1 MAIELVVILFLILAN
16 GLLSLSEMAVVAS
29 RRARLQ
35 RKADTGDKKAQQ
47 ALALAQDPADFLSTV
62 QIGITTIGVLAG
74 VFGGKTIASSI
85 QAWLNQ
91 FEVLAPYSNG
101 ISVAIVVLLITYFTL
116 VFGELAPKRLALN
129 NPERIARQIAQPM
142 RGLARLFSPIVRLL
156 SFSTNAVLRL
166 LGVRPSSDPP
176 VTEEELKVLMEQG
189 TRAGVFEEAEQDMVE
204 GVLELADRRVD
215 ALMTPRTEIVWLDL
229 DDSLEENREK
239 VVHSPHSR
247 LPVAEG
253 NLDNVL
259 GIVHARDLLSRALNG
274 EPLDLRVCLTHPL
287 SLPES
292 MHALETLELFRQSGT
307 HLAMVID
314 EFGGLQG
321 LITYYDILEAI
332 VGDMPSLGE
341 PSDPRMVKRED
352 GSYLIDGKL
361 PIDEFKDFFEIQAL
375 PEEDNGYYQTM
386 GGFMMTHLGR
396 IPKVTDHF
404 EWGGMRYEIVDM
416 DGLRV
421 DKILLTPHVSEGQL
435 PDDR

>member
-1 MAIELVVILFLILAN
+1 LVVIVFLILAN
-16 GLLSLSEMAVVAS
+16 GLLSLSEMAIVAS

-47 ALALAQDPADFLSTV
+47 ALTLAQDPADFLSTV

-129 NPERIARQIAQPM
+129 NPERIARRIAQPM

-215 ALMTPRTEIVWLDL
+215 ALMTPRTEIIWLDL
-229 DDSLEENREK
+229 DDSLEVNREK

-274 EPLDLRVCLTHPL
+274 EPLDLRACLTHPL
-287 SLPES
+287 YIPES

-332 VGDMPSLGE
+332 VGDMPALGE

-435 PDDR
+435 PDD